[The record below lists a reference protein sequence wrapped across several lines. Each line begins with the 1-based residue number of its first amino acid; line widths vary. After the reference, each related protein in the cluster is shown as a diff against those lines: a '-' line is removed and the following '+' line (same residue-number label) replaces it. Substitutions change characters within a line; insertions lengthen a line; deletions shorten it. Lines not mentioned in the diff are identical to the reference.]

1 LKITHYDPPDD
12 DPIFTQG
19 FVVTFPYQARSTGTH
34 VVASRP
40 TLAPGEEGAT
50 SSGPVASRRASAMTP
65 DEQTPRERFIKS
77 RPASP
82 RRATR
87 PHLDRDDEGGGYQP
101 RVRARARERAQAALP
116 RRATRPHLDRD
127 DEGGGVPASRARA
140 CARESSSGAAY
151 QPRRGCRVRACRP
164 GGTPMA
170 RGRARASVPGP
181 EPVRHALAPSSSAVP
196 PRLPPRSRAYDP
208 NRRSPGSRHDTRPTF
223 PQAISGF
230 SSAIEGFSWTL

>member
-1 LKITHYDPPDD
+1 MALKITHYDPPDD

-77 RPASP
+77 RPAS
-82 RRATR
+82 
-87 PHLDRDDEGGGYQP
+87 
-101 RVRARARERAQAALP
+101 P